1 MAGPSKKPEEELE
14 RVQKLFEK
22 SEDYSRF
29 KLHTVAGYRN
39 KSDRFQG
46 GDFLLVTRVEERA
59 KGQAV
64 MVKVV
69 TVRNHLGLDQLIERL
84 KKEYDP
90 SNNQVISWR

>member
-39 KSDRFQG
+39 KSDI
-46 GDFLLVTRVEERA
+46 LLVTRVEERA